1 MYTAEKIPVSL
12 CPQMQNKLLVADTKT
27 NVLNTS
33 KTRYTNK
40 SLEISKTKMCTTKFK
55 RTSLQN
61 LLRLT
66 MKFNCKD
73 KKVGMVSQGTV
84 YFCHTP
90 VPEDSPWFCNKILLW
105 KFERSVKLNR
115 FSNLYTADLGWTG
128 FYNNVGLRK

>member
-12 CPQMQNKLLVADTKT
+12 YPQMQNKLLVADTKT

-40 SLEISKTKMCTTKFK
+40 SLEISKTKMCSTKFK

-73 KKVGMVSQGTV
+73 KKVGAGFAGHRV
-84 YFCHTP
+84 FLPHTGARRLAL
-90 VPEDSPWFCNKILLW
+90 VL
-105 KFERSVKLNR
+105 
-115 FSNLYTADLGWTG
+115 
-128 FYNNVGLRK
+128 